1 MWRTQRSGA
10 ESEEGTQHMG
20 EEKKKKNNRN
30 VDYDYCYIYLGGN
43 LDLSMIAS
51 CVLSSM
57 SLAYVADDDDNATL
71 QTIR

>member
-20 EEKKKKNNRN
+20 EEKKKNNRN